1 MIESKISSEI
11 ITRKKTNGLT
21 VVSICGAA
29 DLGKSFLSKRISNI
43 LIENNLTT
51 NHLTMDSFLLNR
63 ETRLKKG
70 LSGYNIEA
78 YNKEKALKNLIAL
91 KNGKSI
97 NLKKYNHKQG
107 KALGSSI
114 MNFSD
119 ILIFDGLHTMHS
131 SFKPHIDISIFIH
144 TNDTFLKQIR
154 LEADLLKRNYTPTF
168 SETISEKEFNLYKD
182 NIEPYKEKADY
193 LLYLEKKWNYQL
205 ELTHYNNM

>member
-1 MIESKISSEI
+1 MIESKISTEI
-11 ITRKKTNGLT
+11 ITREKTNGLT

-70 LSGYNIEA
+70 LSGYNIKA

-97 NLKKYNHKQG
+97 SLKKCNHKQG
-107 KALGSSI
+107 KRNDFNKNIKNEKDQA
-114 MNFSD
+114 FFA
-119 ILIFDGLHTMHS
+119 LIF
-131 SFKPHIDISIFIH
+131 PV
-144 TNDTFLKQIR
+144 
-154 LEADLLKRNYTPTF
+154 
-168 SETISEKEFNLYKD
+168 
-182 NIEPYKEKADY
+182 
-193 LLYLEKKWNYQL
+193 
-205 ELTHYNNM
+205 